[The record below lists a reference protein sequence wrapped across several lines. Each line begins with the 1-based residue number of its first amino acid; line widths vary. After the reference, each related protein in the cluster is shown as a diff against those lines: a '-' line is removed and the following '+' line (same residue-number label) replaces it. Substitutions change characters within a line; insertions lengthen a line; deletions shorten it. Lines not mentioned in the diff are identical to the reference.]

1 MFAPPNLLASKAS
14 SGHILLASE
23 MAQLDRLARAQTR
36 SLPALQAR
44 AGKMAIDNECYR
56 QRIEK
61 ERFVASLPLDA
72 DDPTDTG
79 LPAYRAPPSDVYSAY
94 GHSHSSLP
102 WNSDVSVKE
111 VLNEDRLPAPAWSAR
126 FHERGAPTRYSGA
139 VGGRVAHHAEPLD
152 YRETVRE
159 LKRELKRERKEYR
172 RLERAQQASSS
183 ATPPTASPPRG
194 SRATP
199 RRRQCARAIARIF
212 CRRRAAARACASRRT
227 PGARSATRRGSRASP
242 SSTSR
247 ASSTATT
254 SLLRIYFGRRAR
266 ARSPE
271 RVARDANS
279 TSILQALAPSA
290 QSE

>member
-23 MAQLDRLARAQTR
+23 MAQLERMARAQTR

-111 VLNEDRLPAPAWSAR
+111 VLNEDRLPAPAWSAQR
-126 FHERGAPTRYSGA
+126 RLLRAGAGA
-139 VGGRVAHHAEPLD
+139 VEDVAPAP
-152 YRETVRE
+152 
-159 LKRELKRERKEYR
+159 
-172 RLERAQQASSS
+172 A
-183 ATPPTASPPRG
+183 
-194 SRATP
+194 
-199 RRRQCARAIARIF
+199 
-212 CRRRAAARACASRRT
+212 RT
-227 PGARSATRRGSRASP
+227 PARCCCC
-242 SSTSR
+242 
-247 ASSTATT
+247 
-254 SLLRIYFGRRAR
+254 
-266 ARSPE
+266 
-271 RVARDANS
+271 RDA
-279 TSILQALAPSA
+279 TQLKAGI
-290 QSE
+290 

>member
-79 LPAYRAPPSDVYSAY
+79 LPAYRAPPADIYNAY

-139 VGGRVAHHAEPLD
+139 AGGRVAHHAEPLD
-152 YRETVRE
+152 YRETLRE
-159 LKRELKRERKEYR
+159 LKRELKRERKTYR
-172 RLERAQQASSS
+172 RLERAQLAKLE
-183 ATPPTASPPRG
+183 RD
-194 SRATP
+194 
-199 RRRQCARAIARIF
+199 
-212 CRRRAAARACASRRT
+212 AADRLEAA
-227 PGARSATRRGSRASP
+227 
-242 SSTSR
+242 
-247 ASSTATT
+247 
-254 SLLRIYFGRRAR
+254 
-266 ARSPE
+266 
-271 RVARDANS
+271 RVARDA
-279 TSILQALAPSA
+279 APPA
-290 QSE
+290 QRPRHKENMLPATRSGEPTRLSPNAGRKEAV

>member
-126 FHERGAPTRYSGA
+126 
-139 VGGRVAHHAEPLD
+139 L
-152 YRETVRE
+152 
-159 LKRELKRERKEYR
+159 
-172 RLERAQQASSS
+172 
-183 ATPPTASPPRG
+183 
-194 SRATP
+194 
-199 RRRQCARAIARIF
+199 
-212 CRRRAAARACASRRT
+212 
-227 PGARSATRRGSRASP
+227 
-242 SSTSR
+242 
-247 ASSTATT
+247 
-254 SLLRIYFGRRAR
+254 
-266 ARSPE
+266 
-271 RVARDANS
+271 
-279 TSILQALAPSA
+279 
-290 QSE
+290 

>member
-23 MAQLDRLARAQTR
+23 MAQLEKMARAQTR
-36 SLPALQAR
+36 SLPALNAR

-172 RLERAQQASSS
+172 RLERAQQAKLERDAADRLAAARIARDAAPPAMRPRHRENILPATRGGEGVRLSPNAGRKVGDSKRIKSIAIEHLARLVDRDYFAASDLLRSTSSS
-183 ATPPTASPPRG
+183 AFA
-194 SRATP
+194 
-199 RRRQCARAIARIF
+199 
-212 CRRRAAARACASRRT
+212 
-227 PGARSATRRGSRASP
+227 
-242 SSTSR
+242 
-247 ASSTATT
+247 
-254 SLLRIYFGRRAR
+254 
-266 ARSPE
+266 
-271 RVARDANS
+271 
-279 TSILQALAPSA
+279 
-290 QSE
+290 